1 MAARMA
7 MMADDIS
14 QVLKD
19 DSKAGRDAPPLALAY
34 RYAVERRDEDDA
46 RQQALLQAGIGPSAA
61 TFSSSLRSEGSSR
74 PGAAR
79 SAGPA

>member
-34 RYAVERRDEDDA
+34 RYAVERQEK
-46 RQQALLQAGIGPSAA
+46 LQRGMG
-61 TFSSSLRSEGSSR
+61 L
-74 PGAAR
+74 
-79 SAGPA
+79 GPAGHETAQESLCQRDCALARESCAAVVR